1 MFDHRRAL
9 ERLRVRSC
17 DSAMNVTELRAL
29 SALVQAL
36 VETVSH
42 DLDRGVAPAVLPR
55 ELLELNKWRASR
67 FGTDADLVVNSA
79 GDVAP
84 FAQVLSDLLEWVR
97 PAGVDLGCAEDLS
110 VCAQMVGAGSQVSRL
125 RVAFSSAS
133 DLRGPVRHAVA
144 ELCAGGPLRTD

>member
-1 MFDHRRAL
+1 
-9 ERLRVRSC
+9 
-17 DSAMNVTELRAL
+17 MNMTELRAL
-29 SALVQAL
+29 SALVHAL
-36 VETVSH
+36 VETVSR
-42 DLDRGVAPAVLPR
+42 DLDRGVAPEVLPR

-144 ELCAGGPLRTD
+144 ELCAGRPLWVD

>member
-1 MFDHRRAL
+1 M
-9 ERLRVRSC
+9 
-17 DSAMNVTELRAL
+17 
-29 SALVQAL
+29 SALVHAL
-36 VETVSH
+36 VETVSR

-55 ELLELNKWRASR
+55 ELLEVNKWRASR

-79 GDVAP
+79 GEVAP
-84 FAQVLSDLLEWVR
+84 FAQLLSDVLEWVR

-125 RVAFSSAS
+125 RAAFSSTA